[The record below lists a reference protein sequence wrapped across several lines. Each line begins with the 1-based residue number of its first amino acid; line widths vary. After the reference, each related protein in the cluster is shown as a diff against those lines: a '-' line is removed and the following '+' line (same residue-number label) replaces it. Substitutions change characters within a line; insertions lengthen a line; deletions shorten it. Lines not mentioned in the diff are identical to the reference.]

1 MHTFG
6 WEKGAPGTWCTYSIS
21 IESDA
26 DHGILI
32 LHKRDLYLQYLSL
45 RRGIAVRCMLYMAYF
60 CCKVRCRTG
69 RPTERDAAR
78 RGRCCTSQLSLYRG
92 M

>member
-32 LHKRDLYLQYLSL
+32 LHKRDLYLQFPEFRSYVTVAPPPNSMHP
-45 RRGIAVRCMLYMAYF
+45 CMY
-60 CCKVRCRTG
+60 T
-69 RPTERDAAR
+69 
-78 RGRCCTSQLSLYRG
+78 
-92 M
+92 